1 MIEELKNIWEEGSEE
16 ERELLALT
24 LQSIRQRRE
33 RKSVFL
39 SGFLGLQG
47 RFLDDRTYS
56 FEVPITTFMKN
67 STGAVHGGIL
77 ATLIDSTMGSLI
89 NRSLPPDKYAVT
101 TELKVNYLRP
111 GLGESLRTEAT
122 FLHRGQTLVVM
133 DTSIYDDRNKR
144 VAHGTGTFIVL
155 DKKTK

>member
-1 MIEELKNIWEEGSEE
+1 
-16 ERELLALT
+16 
-24 LQSIRQRRE
+24 
-33 RKSVFL
+33 
-39 SGFLGLQG
+39 
-47 RFLDDRTYS
+47 
-56 FEVPITTFMKN
+56 
-67 STGAVHGGIL
+67 
-77 ATLIDSTMGSLI
+77 GSLI